1 MRVMLSSSSKI
12 FMLICNGAWEGMHQI
27 SFFIRKIKDIVYN
40 LKNSHYRKT
49 IIIVGYDKFIPDDL
63 QKDILIEEFDLPDE
77 AELFFILNKLID
89 DNRSNRNIQI
99 DDNPN
104 VLKRLSKAALGLTSA
119 EAENAFA
126 LALVNDSSLDEN
138 DVEYITNEKK
148 QIIRQSGVL

>member
-1 MRVMLSSSSKI
+1 
-12 FMLICNGAWEGMHQI
+12 MHQI

-40 LKNSHYRKT
+40 LKNSQYRKT